1 MHKTYIEKASE
12 KFFLDFNNG
21 SIFFCPIKEFS
32 AEVAY

>member
-1 MHKTYIEKASE
+1 MHKTYRKSIRKF
-12 KFFLDFNNG
+12 FFLDFNNG

>member
-1 MHKTYIEKASE
+1 MHKTYRKSIR

-21 SIFFCPIKEFS
+21 SIFLPIKEFS